1 MLAKLGGPTEKAVKT
16 GIFHLQSWL
25 EGQESF
31 ALAQGPRTQ
40 FTLGLISGEKFWRM
54 PGSKF
59 PASLSRF
66 LTVKRHSAPALSLPW
81 TNQVKMNMG
90 KGHEGTEAVWG
101 RAWLSKKAEGQ
112 ELACACVLFLF
123 RQARVNAPFIP

>member
-40 FTLGLISGEKFWRM
+40 FTLGLISGEKFRRM
-54 PGSKF
+54 PGLQIS
-59 PASLSRF
+59 SLSQPIS
-66 LTVKRHSAPALSLPW
+66 HCEEALSTCPLP
-81 TNQVKMNMG
+81 TLDKSGQDEHG
-90 KGHEGTEAVWG
+90 KGA
-101 RAWLSKKAEGQ
+101 
-112 ELACACVLFLF
+112 
-123 RQARVNAPFIP
+123 